1 MFIAVTEFVGLNVN
15 SIPLYAIPMKCVSM
29 SNQECK
35 LFYPLSILVNINVV
49 VVVIIL
55 IISTLN
61 YVLLMLS
68 KT

>member
-1 MFIAVTEFVGLNVN
+1 MFIAVTEFIGLNVN

-35 LFYPLSILVNINVV
+35 LFYPFSILENINVV